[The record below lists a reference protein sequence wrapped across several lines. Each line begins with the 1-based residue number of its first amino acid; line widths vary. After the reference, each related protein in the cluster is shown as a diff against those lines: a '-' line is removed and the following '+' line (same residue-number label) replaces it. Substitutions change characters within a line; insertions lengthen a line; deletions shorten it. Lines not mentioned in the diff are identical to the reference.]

1 MRQTVIR
8 RSAAR
13 RAQPALA
20 GSFARQIEVHSRFEP
35 VWFGPERDR
44 GCLNQLAYHRV
55 CDQDVEKNDELYVV
69 GKDLGRA
76 KTTRIRQ
83 GRYNAEKQP
92 VFWATVSCLA

>member
-1 MRQTVIR
+1 MIR

-44 GCLNQLAYHRV
+44 GCLNQLEYHRV
-55 CDQDVEKNDELYVV
+55 RDQEVEKVMNSMWL
-69 GKDLGRA
+69 GKA
-76 KTTRIRQ
+76 Q
-83 GRYNAEKQP
+83 EEQKQRG
-92 VFWATVSCLA
+92 